1 VSGKIGGNGQN
12 GGLELETGTLRHLL
26 GIRFG
31 SSFVWFGCNH
41 AILASIELKQYFS
54 FPFPLC
60 RLCYFP
66 RDAPKN
72 TIYISTFVGC
82 RLLGEF
88 TIYRVPFAPV
98 SGNPLFLF
106 LVFYL
111 LYLSTVECT
120 RGSLQKTGQTTNKA
134 KIRSNEKEKFIKC
147 ENKAGLQ
154 YFSWLSLALPGF
166 FPSTSSRN
174 RNTRRKRMNLGQEK
188 MCTLRSPIAAIQ

>member
-1 VSGKIGGNGQN
+1 
-12 GGLELETGTLRHLL
+12 
-26 GIRFG
+26 
-31 SSFVWFGCNH
+31 
-41 AILASIELKQYFS
+41 
-54 FPFPLC
+54 
-60 RLCYFP
+60 
-66 RDAPKN
+66 
-72 TIYISTFVGC
+72 
-82 RLLGEF
+82 
-88 TIYRVPFAPV
+88 
-98 SGNPLFLF
+98 
-106 LVFYL
+106 
-111 LYLSTVECT
+111 VECT